1 MAFTTQARGLLA
13 GALLAAAL
21 LAPATVLA
29 NGTIGEHVKEFENHL
44 DDYAADVAKLDGKLD
59 ALADRYAEG
68 KDVAAGVE
76 AFVEAWEAV
85 KYHGAVERVA
95 TPLYPPIWQ
104 AIGGLRQAVK
114 QGKDP
119 EVVRAR
125 AEELTAVL
133 HQGLGG
139 LKLKAQMVESGQAR
153 QTATEEHAGGPETAF
168 ARIREKLDHALEEYA
183 DGHADDAKGH
193 IQDAYFN
200 HFEGLEG
207 GLIEQDPELVAHL
220 EEAFNAG
227 LPSLIN
233 DGAPLTEVRAKA
245 KAMKES
251 LARAEQLLAQS
262 DKDHGEVF

>member
-59 ALADRYAEG
+59 ALAERYARGE
-68 KDVAAGVE
+68 DVAAGVE

-139 LKLKAQMVESGQAR
+139 LKLKARMTETGQGQAAAQDNR
-153 QTATEEHAGGPETAF
+153 GDGPKAAF
-168 ARIREKLDHALEEYA
+168 DRIREALDHAVAEYA
-183 DGHADDAKGH
+183 EGHTDDAKQH
-193 IQDAYFN
+193 IHDAYFN

-207 GLIEQDPELVAHL
+207 GLIEQDPALVSRL
-220 EEAFNAG
+220 EEDFNG
-227 LPSLIN
+227 SLPNLI
-233 DGAPLTEVRAKA
+233 DEDAPVSKVRAKA